1 MQIHSL
7 IIEKVDR
14 EPSLVYMQGATLHL
28 RHVMNAFACI
38 IMQKPIIC
46 LDCDHFS
53 KKKNSSKTNEIDE
66 MWVDEKSCV
75 I

>member
-1 MQIHSL
+1 M
-7 IIEKVDR
+7 IEKLIGNGPR
-14 EPSLVYMQGATLHL
+14 LYAGATLHL

-38 IMQKPIIC
+38 IMQSQSFASIVII
-46 LDCDHFS
+46 S
-53 KKKNSSKTNEIDE
+53 QKKNSSKTNEIDE